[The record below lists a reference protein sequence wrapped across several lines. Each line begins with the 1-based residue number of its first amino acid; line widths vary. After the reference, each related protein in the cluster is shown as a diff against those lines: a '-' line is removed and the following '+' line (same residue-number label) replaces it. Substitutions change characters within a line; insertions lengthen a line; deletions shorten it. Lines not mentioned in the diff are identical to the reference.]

1 MLSFI
6 NSRED
11 HASFQAVSIPGPVE
25 LETVAKIWTVLPDH
39 LFYTLKDDES
49 LFACRIYSSAPCK
62 KTAVLSASQFTSL
75 VTAKCNSVL
84 VIFTD
89 GSVRAFKFVPEEGWT
104 ECASFRL
111 FNDPSSRLTYACSC
125 INQKLFWIQRSNES
139 PLETCCSLWK
149 CSLSLELSED
159 SGSRCVAQR
168 LPPFRLHV
176 LRLAAVV
183 LPSLPRPSAIY
194 LAFGESDC
202 LKVCSLAAETA
213 LLSGTFQPPLDAA
226 AFYKKRIWI
235 WRSQPQCQVVRG
247 CPSPLANSLQLLLQ
261 DGSVVVLDSA
271 GNFQRRIT
279 LCIGA
284 LGARAVCSLG
294 VALCTFSDSVLSLY
308 DLENGELLQ
317 ELPLKGSFRGLL
329 PALWGFWTDTGLF
342 RLAGG
347 SRWSPGPPSELQSE
361 ALLYAARHAGAHAL
375 LGPPDN
381 TQVGTRLSRI
391 LRPLVE
397 CYWKLQ
403 LTRSALVS

>member
-11 HASFQAVSIPGPVE
+11 HASFQAVPIPGPVE

-39 LFYTLKDDES
+39 LFYTLKDHES
-49 LFACRIYSSAPCK
+49 LFACRIYSSASCK

-104 ECASFRL
+104 EFASFRL
-111 FNDPSSRLTYACSC
+111 FNDPTSRLTYACSC
-125 INQKLFWIQRSNES
+125 PNQKLFWIQRSSES

-149 CSLSLELSED
+149 CSLSLELSEH

-194 LAFGESDC
+194 LAFGETDSV
-202 LKVCSLAAETA
+202 KVCSLAAETA

-226 AFYKKRIWI
+226 AFYKKRIGI
-235 WRSQPQCQVVRG
+235 WRPATV
-247 CPSPLANSLQLLLQ
+247 PSGARLPVTAGQSHAASPPRRLGHCAR
-261 DGSVVVLDSA
+261 SA

-279 LCIGA
+279 LCMRPDARRSAPWVSHSAVRRLCALVVYAWSWGA
-284 LGARAVCSLG
+284 AAGAAV
-294 VALCTFSDSVLSLY
+294 
-308 DLENGELLQ
+308 Q
-317 ELPLKGSFRGLL
+317 EGSFRGLL
-329 PALWGFWTDTGLF
+329 PALLGFWTDTGLF
-342 RLAGG
+342 RL
-347 SRWSPGPPSELQSE
+347 L
-361 ALLYAARHAGAHAL
+361 AGAAGAPAL
-375 LGPPDN
+375 RASCRARRSCTLPGTPEHVLCWAHRTTLRSGP
-381 TQVGTRLSRI
+381 G
-391 LRPLVE
+391 
-397 CYWKLQ
+397 
-403 LTRSALVS
+403 

>member
-1 MLSFI
+1 MQIFRMCMCSTHQTAHNKMVDEITMMKTPYSVHHVIRCELPATWWQPGRMNSLTNGREGKNLVHACIVETRTVQLS
-6 NSRED
+6 NS
-11 HASFQAVSIPGPVE
+11 
-25 LETVAKIWTVLPDH
+25 LTV
-39 LFYTLKDDES
+39 
-49 LFACRIYSSAPCK
+49 
-62 KTAVLSASQFTSL
+62 
-75 VTAKCNSVL
+75 
-84 VIFTD
+84 
-89 GSVRAFKFVPEEGWT
+89 
-104 ECASFRL
+104 FRL
-111 FNDPSSRLTYACSC
+111 STTLAQ
-125 INQKLFWIQRSNES
+125 ILGQKN
-139 PLETCCSLWK
+139 
-149 CSLSLELSED
+149 
-159 SGSRCVAQR
+159 G
-168 LPPFRLHV
+168 
-176 LRLAAVV
+176 RLARDIHR
-183 LPSLPRPSAIY
+183 LDSPTGICRLIDDFPLSTQ
-194 LAFGESDC
+194 
-202 LKVCSLAAETA
+202 KVCSLAAETA